1 MSLREQRKSLKLLDI
16 KNQETLRNSQI
27 RVTNVLLSQSVSEV
41 RLTKSKN
48 LDEFEDDA
56 MTEYENDDPEFELR
70 NSGR

>member
-56 MTEYENDDPEFELR
+56 MTEYENDDPELELR